1 MKVGITGHSGAIG
14 SEICKLL
21 DNIKGFSRSNGYNI
35 LTDIDQILIEADNCD
50 VFINLANADYAATD
64 LLIELYDEWKDQR
77 KQIIN
82 IGSVIADYYDMDAS
96 LAQYAAQKAALKQ
109 VSKMLGH
116 IDGPCEVKYVAFGYI
131 DTPRMREKYPNATE
145 MMTTQ
150 DAARIICGLISNT

>member
-1 MKVGITGHSGAIG
+1 MRVAITGHTGAIG

-21 DNIKGFSRSNGYNI
+21 DNVKGFSRSNGYDIRTDRDKI
-35 LTDIDQILIEADNCD
+35 LMEVDECD
-50 VFINLANADYAATD
+50 VFINLANSEYAATD
-64 LLIELYDEWKDQR
+64 MLIELFDEWKDER

-82 IGSVIADYYDMDAS
+82 VGSVIADYYDMDAS
-96 LAQYAAQKAALKQ
+96 LTQYAAQKAALKQ

>member
-14 SEICKLL
+14 SEVCKLL
-21 DNIKGFSRSNGYNI
+21 DDVIGFSRSSGYDI
-35 LTDIDQILIEADNCD
+35 LTDIDQIIMEANNCD

-82 IGSVIADYYDMDAS
+82 IGSAIADYYDMDAS

-150 DAARIICGLISNT
+150 DAARIICGLISNI